1 MTASP
6 ARRWRSLLA
15 GPSLL
20 VVRNITANV
29 LGRSWSM
36 LMNFAFVPVY
46 IRLLGIEAYGVIA
59 FFFTL
64 IALFSFLDLGLSA
77 TLNREMARRTGA
89 EIPTDAARDVVR
101 TMEAIYWGI
110 GLAISACVIGAAP
123 WIAGHW
129 LKAPGMRPETLTLA
143 IRLMGV
149 VIALHWPT
157 GLYGGGLSGLQRQVT
172 ANTIDATLATARG
185 VGAVLVLWLVSRSV
199 EAFFV
204 WQACISLATVVV
216 MRTVLLRALGK
227 ASRRTRF
234 DAQVLRDT
242 WRFAGGMTALSLVSI
257 GVQYSD
263 KVVLTALLPL
273 ANYGRYMLAN
283 TLAATSATVALAVF
297 AAMYPRLTQLVAAG
311 DDAAVAKAYHS
322 GTQLIA
328 LTVFPVAAVVLLF
341 ARELILFWTWD
352 PAIAAEAAPI
362 ASVLVV
368 GTALNATMLLPYA
381 LQLAHG
387 YTRLNLIANVIGVV
401 VLVPLTFV
409 LTRAFGAVGA
419 AFGWPLLNFG
429 YVAVLAPLVHRRF
442 LRGESRDWYLR
453 DLLPPFLVAVTVAGA
468 VRLVVPHDL
477 APVTGFVLAG
487 VAGAASLAATALTTS
502 RGATLARRYLAVAQA
517 CSGRPAAH

>member
-1 MTASP
+1 MSDRPKRRLPLGRAS
-6 ARRWRSLLA
+6 
-15 GPSLL
+15 L
-20 VVRNITANV
+20 VVRNIAANV
-29 LGRSWSM
+29 LGRGWAM

-59 FFFTL
+59 FFLTL

-89 EIPTDAARDVVR
+89 EIPTESARDVVR

-110 GLAISACVIGAAP
+110 GLAISACVIGVAP
-123 WIAGHW
+123 WIAAYW
-129 LKAPGMRPETLTLA
+129 LKAPGMRPETLTMA

-172 ANTIDATLATARG
+172 ANVIDATLATARG
-185 VGAVLVLWLVSRSV
+185 VGAVLVLWLVSRSI
-199 EAFFV
+199 EGFFI

-216 MRTVLLRALGK
+216 LRMVLLRALGRPT
-227 ASRRTRF
+227 RRARF
-234 DAQVLRDT
+234 DVQVLRDT

-257 GVQYSD
+257 GVMYSD
-263 KVVLTALLPL
+263 KIVLTALLPL

-297 AAMYPRLTQLVAAG
+297 GAMYPRLTQLVAAG
-311 DDAAVAKAYHS
+311 DNAAVATAYHS

-362 ASVLVV
+362 ASVLVI
-368 GTALNATMLLPYA
+368 GTTLNSVMLLPYA

-409 LTRAFGAVGA
+409 LTRTFGAVGA
-419 AFGWPLLNFG
+419 AFSWPLLNFG
-429 YVAVLAPLVHRRF
+429 YVAILAPLVHRRF
-442 LRGESRDWYLR
+442 LPGEIRAWYLR
-453 DLLPPFLVAVTVAGA
+453 DLLPPFAVAVTMAGI
-468 VRLVVPHDL
+468 VRMLVPHGL
-477 APVTGFVLAG
+477 APVTGFLLSGLAG
-487 VAGAASLAATALTTS
+487 ALSLAATALTTK
-502 RGATLARRYLAVAQA
+502 RGAAPGDRYVVVALDWVRRSVT
-517 CSGRPAAH
+517 R